1 MNDLDLETF
10 NRDFREKR
18 ETLSDLN
25 SSSASVMLSIF
36 DDSQVL
42 ESDVVLTTR
51 QSSQN
56 ACLVK

>member
-36 DDSQVL
+36 DDSEVL
-42 ESDVVLTTR
+42 ESDVILTTR
-51 QSSQN
+51 QSSQK

>member
-10 NRDFREKR
+10 NRDFRENG

-51 QSSQN
+51 QSSQK

>member
-10 NRDFREKR
+10 NRDDFREKR

-36 DDSQVL
+36 DDSQV
-42 ESDVVLTTR
+42 
-51 QSSQN
+51 
-56 ACLVK
+56 